1 MKPRARLRTSP
12 RSASV
17 SAANGALSMN
27 TSPADG
33 ASKPPSRC
41 SKVLLPDPEA
51 PTTATRSP
59 APTSK
64 STPISTGTS
73 SGPLRYVLRRP
84 RHPSTDTCA
93 RAASSFIPECLGRIH
108 ARRAPARIDRG
119 GEREEQRDQ
128 RDGDHI
134 AALQVGRQIA
144 DVVNGLIEK
153 LNVERALDG
162 GNDRIDI
169 ERGQHAGDD
178 ADQRADDAD
187 QHSLN
192 HEDRQDR
199 FRRRAER
206 AQDRDV
212 GLL

>member
-1 MKPRARLRTSP
+1 MKPSARLRTSP

-17 SAANGALSMN
+17 SAANGAPSMN

-33 ASKPPSRC
+33 ASNPPNRC
-41 SKVLLPDPEA
+41 SNVLLPEPDA
-51 PTTATRSP
+51 ATTAIRSP
-59 APTSK
+59 APTSR

-84 RHPSTDTCA
+84 RHARTDTCA
-93 RAASSFIPECLGRIH
+93 RAVSSFIPERFRRID

-119 GEREEQRDQ
+119 GKREEQRDQ
-128 RDGDHI
+128 RHRDHV
-134 AALQVGRQIA
+134 AALQIGRQIA

-153 LNVERALDG
+153 LNVERVLDG

-178 ADQRADDAD
+178 ADQRADNAN
-187 QHSLN
+187 QHSLD
-192 HEDRQDR
+192 HEDGQDR

-212 GLL
+212 